1 MAKSVKLYNL
11 EQGSGDNITVVP
23 VSVKTTTPEY
33 FRKLIR
39 DYRRRG
45 DLDSREVRIVPVIPL
60 FN

>member
-11 EQGSGDNITVVP
+11 EQGEKVIP

-39 DYRRRG
+39 DYQNRKE
-45 DLDSREVRIVPVIPL
+45 LNSRDEVRVVPVTPL